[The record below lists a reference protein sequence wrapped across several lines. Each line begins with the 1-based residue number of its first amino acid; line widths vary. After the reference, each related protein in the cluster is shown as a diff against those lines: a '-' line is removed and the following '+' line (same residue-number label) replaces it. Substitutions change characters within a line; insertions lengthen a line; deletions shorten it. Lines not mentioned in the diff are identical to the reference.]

1 MPQIPRKSPFEEVEQ
16 VIEGKR
22 RKVPVKLS
30 LDPRLVLDV
39 RAERLK
45 DGLSLSAHVSRLLR
59 EDLDRRVDAS
69 PPPAGRPR
77 RG

>member
-1 MPQIPRKSPFEEVEQ
+1 MPQIPRKSLVEEVEQ
-16 VIEGKR
+16 IIEGKR

-30 LDPRLVLDV
+30 LDPKLVLDV

-59 EDLDRRVDAS
+59 EDLDRRAAV
-69 PPPAGRPR
+69 RTR
-77 RG
+77 RT

>member
-1 MPQIPRKSPFEEVEQ
+1 MPQPPRKPLVDIVDE

-30 LDPRLVLDV
+30 LDPKLVQDV
-39 RAERLK
+39 RTERLR

-59 EDLDRRVDAS
+59 EDLDRGNVARQ
-69 PPPAGRPR
+69 R
-77 RG
+77 RA